1 MHGPVQRRLVL
12 AGLAASAVVPRIAAA
27 DQVIDLEWKDL
38 LPKHANGLPDALN
51 GVIDH
56 SSTSLISQ
64 QPVSTGVR
72 TDWSGQTVRLPGF
85 IIPIDFD
92 STGVASFIL
101 VPYVGACIHVP
112 PPPANQLVL
121 VTSETPYE
129 GSTLFEAVNVTGV
142 FGVSSNATELADI
155 GYTIVADNIEA
166 RF

>member
-1 MHGPVQRRLVL
+1 MSGLLNRRLVL
-12 AGLAASAVVPRIAAA
+12 TGLAASTFAPHIAAA
-27 DQVIDLEWKDL
+27 DEVIDLEWKDL
-38 LPKHANGLPDALN
+38 LPKDAPIPDALK

-56 SSTSLISQ
+56 NSTSLVSQ

-72 TDWSGQTVRLPGF
+72 TDWNGQVVRLPGF

-92 STGVASFIL
+92 GTGVSTFIL

-121 VTSETPYE
+121 VTSETPY
-129 GSTLFEAVNVTGV
+129 GSSGLFEAVNVTGV
-142 FGVSSNATELADI
+142 FGVSSNVTELADI
-155 GYTIVADNIEA
+155 GYTIEADSIVS